1 MKVSPPNRRTE
12 VRKKKYFLRC
22 WALPIAEAPQALLAS
37 DEERLKVRTAFAVP
51 SLKARFNKRPC
62 SDPKGLFN
70 RVRNAPSYSV
80 SELQFHLPKEG
91 FRTVATAGYR

>member
-37 DEERLKVRTAFAVP
+37 DEERLKVRTAFA
-51 SLKARFNKRPC
+51 
-62 SDPKGLFN
+62 
-70 RVRNAPSYSV
+70 
-80 SELQFHLPKEG
+80 
-91 FRTVATAGYR
+91 